1 MMKKYAALIA
11 NIGINA
17 NSKQDVVI
25 KAPVETYAFVRYL
38 VMELYSAKA
47 RNVYVDWYDSSTT
60 RQTLLHVAPSRLS
73 EVPQWEIE
81 REKERFENNVARI
94 SLVGEDPKVFKLV
107 KPERLSK
114 YNKARVEAFHHI
126 KRITIIMIQLGVLL
140 LFQQKSGHK
149 LYFLTNHLHKQLANY
164 GMQYIRHVE

>member
-1 MMKKYAALIA
+1 MKKAKMMKKYAALIA

-81 REKERFENNVARI
+81 REKERFENNESI
-94 SLVGEDPKVFKLV
+94 LVVE
-107 KPERLSK
+107 E
-114 YNKARVEAFHHI
+114 NKN
-126 KRITIIMIQLGVLL
+126 QLG
-140 LFQQKSGHK
+140 
-149 LYFLTNHLHKQLANY
+149 
-164 GMQYIRHVE
+164 R

>member
-1 MMKKYAALIA
+1 MKKAKMMKKYAALIA

-60 RQTLLHVAPSRLS
+60 RQT
-73 EVPQWEIE
+73 
-81 REKERFENNVARI
+81 
-94 SLVGEDPKVFKLV
+94 
-107 KPERLSK
+107 
-114 YNKARVEAFHHI
+114 
-126 KRITIIMIQLGVLL
+126 
-140 LFQQKSGHK
+140 
-149 LYFLTNHLHKQLANY
+149 
-164 GMQYIRHVE
+164 